1 MLTVSNIT
9 TGITSQDMPT
19 VRGACTGWNDQ
30 IARRAGAYV
39 SNFRQDFKVFGT
51 LTYPDEFP
59 TSGVVVKGHWRA
71 FIERLRRIGWL
82 DTGSI
87 FWWLEFQKRGA
98 PHLHYLATEWIGKI
112 WVANAWADITGGNAE
127 ACSRVEAIRYPDR
140 MGSYVMKYMLKS
152 EQKDIPEGFGHV
164 GRMWGISGPK
174 FFEGKPRLPFVGAAT
189 KTGHQS
195 NLHSILRNAIG
206 LMRAR
211 LVQNQRGYTIYGT
224 EEEIERIWI
233 YLSDRVKCI
242 GLVVRYPEYQTP
254 ERSDGWSGLPVA
266 QAKAAR
272 ESKRWLERNSLSPDA
287 KRQRAIAN
295 DCTCS
300 YHSALRLQ
308 QQLSQLPAKTVR
320 RRRKQGPQ

>member
-1 MLTVSNIT
+1 MITVSSFS

-39 SNFRQDFKVFGT
+39 SNFRQDFRVFGT
-51 LTYPDEFP
+51 LTYPHTFP
-59 TSGVVVKGHWRA
+59 KDGAEVKRHWRA

-82 DTGSI
+82 KTGSI
-87 FWWLEFQKRGA
+87 FWWLEFQQRGA
-98 PHLHYLATEWIGKI
+98 PHLHYLATEWIGKE
-112 WVANAWADITGGNAE
+112 WVSEAWAEITGGDSR
-127 ACSRVEAIRYPDR
+127 ACSRVEAIRHPDR
-140 MGSYVMKYMLKS
+140 MGQYVTKYMMKS
-152 EQKDIPEGFGHV
+152 EQKEIPEGFRHV

-174 FFEGKPRLPFVGAAT
+174 FFEGKPRLPFVAAAT
-189 KTGHQS
+189 RSGLLS
-195 NLHSILRNAIG
+195 GFYDILLNAIG
-206 LMRAR
+206 LMNAR
-211 LVQNQRGYTIYGT
+211 LVKTQLGYTIYGT

-254 ERSDGWSGLPVA
+254 ERSDGWSGLPVE

-272 ESKRWLERNSLSPDA
+272 KSKQWLGMNSSSQDA
-287 KRQRAIAN
+287 TRRHAIAR
-295 DCTCS
+295 DCPCS

-308 QQLSQLPAKTVR
+308 LRQSP
-320 RRRKQGPQ
+320 